1 MSRESEQIAAMKTMT
16 VTEAAEEI
24 AQSFHSVYEKLAP
37 RFGYETKEAS
47 RTAWSQVPEKN
58 RTLMIATVQ
67 RLLDTRVIVPGD
79 AQEIADE
86 IFTPVAS
93 TDYLEAEDRID
104 DLVFGDDA
112 E

>member
-24 AQSFHSVYEKLAP
+24 AQSFHSVYEKL
-37 RFGYETKEAS
+37 AS

-104 DLVFGDDA
+104 DLVFGDDK